1 MEKAEIIIPFRGF
14 YYGWIIVGVG
24 LISMIFWGIR
34 GCFSVFYVALLE
46 EYPWSRGGA
55 AGVQSLALITNALV
69 APLIGW
75 MIDRFGS
82 RRIIILGVLVVGFS
96 LFSCALI
103 KTLAQFYILF
113 GVFVA
118 GGITSIGIVAYTVI
132 LAHWFEKKRGL
143 ANGIAVS
150 GMGLG
155 ILILVPL
162 SQYLISNWGWRVAF
176 VGLGGLVLI
185 ILLPLNA
192 IFLRQ
197 KPEDIGQF
205 KDGLRNIENLSTGKR
220 VAEEPKANTTLR
232 KAIRTRNFWALVAFP
247 TLAVLGIFIVLVHN
261 VKFLVDEGLDK
272 MMVAFYL
279 ALIGAICFV
288 FRTFWGWLSDYL
300 GREKTY
306 TLGTLFL
313 CGGVYTLLLID
324 TMNARWLVY
333 LFLIFFGVGWG
344 VTAPIFMSATADLY
358 KGKAIGLIFGIVEAS
373 SSIGGAF
380 GAWVG
385 GYIFDKTQSYRLAF
399 LVAIIA
405 FILSGCFIWLSA
417 PRNSK

>member
-1 MEKAEIIIPFRGF
+1 
-14 YYGWIIVGVG
+14 
-24 LISMIFWGIR
+24 
-34 GCFSVFYVALLE
+34 
-46 EYPWSRGGA
+46 
-55 AGVQSLALITNALV
+55 
-69 APLIGW
+69 
-75 MIDRFGS
+75 
-82 RRIIILGVLVVGFS
+82 
-96 LFSCALI
+96 
-103 KTLAQFYILF
+103 LAQFYILF